1 MKTYTCFVNRRYNSH
16 MSVEPRKLPSLLVDI
31 EEGVI
36 DLGWGHPSPFLH
48 PLNDIES
55 ASRSLF
61 ASNDSG
67 PLQYGATQGYGPFL
81 ESLSVFLSGQPAYG
95 IEIDPAELFLTAG
108 ASQGLDLACTLFAKA
123 GDTVFVEEPTY
134 FVIEKIFREHHLQ
147 VSGIAT
153 DHEGLMV
160 SVLREKLESG
170 VRPKFIYT
178 IPTYQNPTG
187 ATMSEER
194 RSELLKLAE
203 EYDFFIF
210 ADEVYQLIYFD
221 QLPPKPLG
229 TFDEHGRVISFG
241 SFSKI
246 LAPGLRAGW
255 IHSSGEVVSRFSD
268 AAVTFSGGGFNHFAS
283 ALIKEVIDLGLLES
297 NVKKLRSVYSE
308 RSKTMGS
315 VLLEEFG
322 DIAAFQQPKGGYY
335 YWLRFP
341 EGFDTT
347 SFLPLAENHGVSFR
361 PGNAFSESGRF
372 TSHLRLTYTLFE
384 SADLAEG
391 IRRLSIAYQRS

>member
-1 MKTYTCFVNRRYNSH
+1 MKKTNNILFTVLCICIFPIIKADSWELQIDANNYYESIPGDWIVMGMCDGCNDEFQYN
-16 MSVEPRKLPSLLVDI
+16 ED
-31 EEGVI
+31 
-36 DLGWGHPSPFLH
+36 
-48 PLNDIES
+48 
-55 ASRSLF
+55 
-61 ASNDSG
+61 
-67 PLQYGATQGYGPFL
+67 
-81 ESLSVFLSGQPAYG
+81 
-95 IEIDPAELFLTAG
+95 
-108 ASQGLDLACTLFAKA
+108 
-123 GDTVFVEEPTY
+123 
-134 FVIEKIFREHHLQ
+134 
-147 VSGIAT
+147 
-153 DHEGLMV
+153 
-160 SVLREKLESG
+160 
-170 VRPKFIYT
+170 
-178 IPTYQNPTG
+178 
-187 ATMSEER
+187 
-194 RSELLKLAE
+194 
-203 EYDFFIF
+203 EYDTPDGPIDYTDIQFFNL
-210 ADEVYQLIYFD
+210 DWV
-221 QLPPKPLG
+221 G

-308 RSKTMGS
+308 RSKTMAS

-335 YWLRFP
+335 YWLKFP

-391 IRRLSIAYQRS
+391 IRRLSTAYQRS

>member
-1 MKTYTCFVNRRYNSH
+1 MYTCFVSQTYNSH
-16 MSVEPRKLPSLLVDI
+16 MSLESRKLPSLLVDI
-31 EEGVI
+31 EEGVV

-48 PLNDIES
+48 PLEDIEF

-81 ESLSVFLSGQPAYG
+81 ESLSRFLSGQPAYG
-95 IEIDPAELFLTAG
+95 IEIDPADLFLTAG
-108 ASQGLDLACTLFAKA
+108 ASQGLDLASTLFAKA
-123 GDTVFVEEPTY
+123 GDTVLVEEPTY
-134 FVIEKIFREHHLQ
+134 FVIEKIFREHHLH
-147 VSGIAT
+147 VSGIPT
-153 DHEGLMV
+153 DDQGLMV

-187 ATMSEER
+187 ASMSEER
-194 RSELLKLAE
+194 RSELVKLAE
-203 EYDFFIF
+203 EYDFYIF
-210 ADEVYQLIYFD
+210 ADEVYQLIHFN
-221 QLPPKPLG
+221 QLPPKPIG

-255 IHSSGEVVSRFSD
+255 IHSSDEIISRFAD

-283 ALIKEVIDLGLLES
+283 ALIKEVIDLGLLDS
-297 NVKKLRSVYSE
+297 NVQKLRSVYSE
-308 RSKTMGS
+308 RSDTMGN

-322 DIAAFQQPKGGYY
+322 DIASFQRPEGGYY
-335 YWLRFP
+335 YWLKFP
-341 EGFDTT
+341 GGFDTE
-347 SFLPLAENHGVSFR
+347 SFLPLAEDHGVSFR

-372 TSHLRLTYTLFE
+372 TSHLRLTYARLE

-391 IRRLSIAYQRS
+391 IRRLSNAYRSI

>member
-1 MKTYTCFVNRRYNSH
+1 

-55 ASRSLF
+55 ASKRLF

-147 VSGIAT
+147 VFGIPT
-153 DHEGLMV
+153 DQEGLIV
-160 SVLREKLESG
+160 SALREKLESG
-170 VRPKFIYT
+170 MRPKFIYT

-187 ATMSEER
+187 ASMSVER
-194 RSELLKLAE
+194 RRELLRLAE

-255 IHSSGEVVSRFSD
+255 IHASTGVVSWFSA

-283 ALIKEVIDLGLLES
+283 ALIREVIDLGLLEN
-297 NVKKLRSVYSE
+297 NVKKLRSIYSE
-308 RSKTMGS
+308 RAKTMGS

-322 DIAAFQQPKGGYY
+322 DIVSFQQPNGGYY
-335 YWLRFP
+335 FWLKFP

-347 SFLPLAENHGVSFR
+347 SFLPLAEQHGVSFR

-372 TSHLRLTYTLFE
+372 ASYLRLTYTLFE

-391 IRRLSIAYQRS
+391 IKRLSTAYRSS